1 MKKYW
6 SLICIVLIACH
17 HDDGNTVRP
26 DFFEYDGESR
36 QVFSAAVLRYVEDAG
51 QYQVELS
58 LTGPGIS
65 YDDQSDSFAG
75 TGDRIKL
82 NLTLS
87 EHTLTEGS
95 YELATSG
102 RLTAGDV
109 SVLYNMETDQPAS
122 GGFSHALKKG
132 SVTVAINPGN
142 EYAIWFD
149 FVDEA
154 DNALSGKYTGAI
166 ENYNVT
172 PPPDFFEYNGQRFPA
187 FVIAAQ
193 HVVKEEK
200 NYDVDIILLS
210 PGITYNKG
218 KGTFSGVGNIV
229 RFDFTLSEGNPIAG
243 EYRIDANEK
252 EPETLYLSM
261 VGIELDTSTG
271 LPEEGGVFHLISK
284 GSLILQVLEN
294 EYVFEFDMVDPVG
307 KSVKG
312 RYRGIIE
319 IDLK

>member
-17 HDDGNTVRP
+17 HDDDDTIRP

-36 QVFSAAVLRYVEDAG
+36 QVFSAAALRYMEDAG

-65 YDDQSDSFAG
+65 YDDQSDSFTG
-75 TGDRIKL
+75 TGDRVKL
-82 NLTLS
+82 NLTLQ
-87 EHTLTEGS
+87 EPKLVEGL
-95 YELATSG
+95 YELSTAG
-102 RLTAGDV
+102 KLTAGDV
-109 SVLYNMETDQPAS
+109 YILYNMETDQPAS
-122 GGFSHALKKG
+122 GGFSNALKKG
-132 SVTVAINPGN
+132 NITVTINLGD
-142 EYAIWFD
+142 EYVIRFD

-154 DNALSGKYTGAI
+154 DKALSGKYTGTI

-172 PPPDFFEYNGQRFPA
+172 PPPDFFEYDGQSFPA
-187 FVIAAQ
+187 FVMAAQ
-193 HVVKEEK
+193 RVVKEEK
-200 NYDVDIILLS
+200 NYDVDVILLS
-210 PGITYNKG
+210 PGITYDQG

-261 VGIELDTSTG
+261 VGIKLDTSTG
-271 LPEEGGVFHLISK
+271 LPEEGGIFHLISK
-284 GSLILQVLEN
+284 GSLVLQVLEN
-294 EYVFEFDMVDPVG
+294 EYVFEFDMVDPLG

-312 RYRGIIE
+312 GYQGTIE